1 MYNSKR
7 RRQREGL
14 KKTIDLISKKKKPTI
29 TTTLHVQYTFLL
41 ISLPLFCTTKTW
53 DLLLLFHKILHDHA
67 VRGGV
72 NNFKYIVK
80 AMQTGYD
87 TVVTTSQKKRHLH
100 WKSKTLLLVGAMY
113 CETRAFYNLLFFLLT
128 VDSVACEQQTQ
139 FRSSVLSL
147 RKIASANPSG
157 KTISVTWNHRRPRR
171 SICHWMNS
179 NILIFTWTN

>member
-1 MYNSKR
+1 MRLVITYKFYGRNSIKFYTTMQSEVALIISSIWLR
-7 RRQREGL
+7 LYKQ
-14 KKTIDLISKKKKPTI
+14 DLTRLSPKA
-29 TTTLHVQYTFLL
+29 
-41 ISLPLFCTTKTW
+41 
-53 DLLLLFHKILHDHA
+53 KI
-67 VRGGV
+67 
-72 NNFKYIVK
+72 
-80 AMQTGYD
+80 
-87 TVVTTSQKKRHLH
+87 KRHLS

-157 KTISVTWNHRRPRR
+157 KTISVTWNHRPPRR
-171 SICHWMNS
+171 SMCHWMNS